1 MLYESPRGISEIHY
15 YFPILFDHRILLA
28 PTYHLFN
35 NTHQHLI
42 NLMIYLNTYILSMVS
57 HLDNMSCSHGLIGS
71 CKHPVEFSLE
81 LTTLYCHKTL
91 TKKGS
96 P

>member
-15 YFPILFDHRILLA
+15 CFPILFDHRILLA

-42 NLMIYLNTYILSMVS
+42 NLMIYLNTYIY
-57 HLDNMSCSHGLIGS
+57 
-71 CKHPVEFSLE
+71 
-81 LTTLYCHKTL
+81 TLYGVTFGQHVLFTRSDWL
-91 TKKGS
+91 M
-96 P
+96 